1 MATIYPRRILD
12 VIHRRIRTTP
22 VVILEGPR
30 AVGKSTLLQEVAAA
44 SKVGIVDLDE
54 IDVKHR
60 VESDPQGYVTRRRPV
75 LIDEY
80 PKVPDL
86 LQHVKAQ
93 LNKDGSPGQF
103 VLTGSA
109 SREANRSGLDAL
121 VGRHVDVPV
130 LPLAQS
136 EIEGRGGN
144 FIDEAFTDIEAI
156 RSSGPSET
164 DRESYVRKVL
174 TGGFPLMLR
183 SLDLADRHQ
192 QFKHYIDQSINYGL
206 ANLYEIRERE
216 HLERL
221 LYRYAAQ
228 TGQLLNIRSAARD
241 VELKR
246 GTAENYTRLL
256 ELLFLIYRL
265 PAWKATDQGPVSRP
279 KLHMVDSGVGGRLL
293 RLTAERI
300 GSGEPLFRGQYGHL
314 LETFVLGE
322 VRKMITWIDGHYEI
336 GYWRDR
342 EGSEVD
348 LVVERSEDEMVIGLE
363 VKAASRVRSDDWKGL
378 RLLRDRLGPRFRAGL
393 VMYAGEMPYRLH
405 DRIHAIPIDKLWKD
419 KQEATCEPVL
429 GGRTMGTGVPMS
441 TTPSRRRLLT
451 ADGDPLSEAVRSA
464 TSKMI
469 DRLEIGDAA
478 YWEVAVTPSENVH
491 FGDFYTSAGVA
502 GALQRVGW
510 NYRQVV
516 EPIDQCV
523 SALLPGQ
530 WGALIHPLGSM
541 VTILVGAEV
550 ALGMPPGSQWIG
562 AVSDRTKLTVDSDM
576 VAAWALGL
584 ARFSHDVLLPHG
596 RPDSWTC
603 WSAGRRLRS
612 GGPVPVADLSPFVG
626 TRPVDAVVDDPPHKG
641 IPLVGDPEAEAF
653 QIKASFFEW
662 FGIPAGRLPE
672 ADRGRISAD
681 HTDWW
686 ST

>member
-1 MATIYPRRILD
+1 MVTIYPRRILD
-12 VIHRRIRTTP
+12 VIHRRIRTVP

-30 AVGKSTLLQEVAAA
+30 AVGKSTLLQEIAAG
-44 SKVGIVDLDE
+44 SKVDIIDLDE

-60 VESDPQGYVTRRRPV
+60 VESDPQGYVARRRPV

-80 PKVPDL
+80 PKIPDL
-86 LQHVKAQ
+86 LQHIKAQ

-109 SREANRSGLDAL
+109 SREANRPGLNAL
-121 VGRHVDVPV
+121 VGRHVDVPI

-144 FIDEAFTDIEAI
+144 FVEEAFGDIEAI
-156 RSSGPSET
+156 RSSGPSGT
-164 DRESYVRKVL
+164 ARESYIWKVL

-183 SLDLADRHQ
+183 SLDLNDRHQ
-192 QFKHYIDQSINYGL
+192 QFKHYVDQSINYGL
-206 ANLYEIRERE
+206 TNLYQIRERE

-228 TGQLLNIRSAARD
+228 TGQLLNIRGAAGD

-300 GSGEPLFRGQYGHL
+300 GSGVPLFRGQYGHL
-314 LETFVLGE
+314 LETFVVGE
-322 VRKMITWIDGHYEI
+322 VRKMISWMDSPYGI

-342 EGSEVD
+342 EGDEVD
-348 LVVERSEDEMVIGLE
+348 LVVERSEDEAVIGLE
-363 VKAASRVRSDDWKGL
+363 VKAASRVRPHDWKGL
-378 RLLRDRLGPRFRAGL
+378 RLLRDRLGPRFQVGL
-393 VMYAGEMPYRLH
+393 VMYTGEMPYRL
-405 DRIHAIPIDKLWKD
+405 DERIYAMPIDKLWSG
-419 KQEATCEPVL
+419 KQEATFEAVL
-429 GGRTMGTGVPMS
+429 GGRTTRGGVPVSS
-441 TTPSRRRLLT
+441 TAGGRTLLT
-451 ADGDPLSEAVRSA
+451 GHGDPLSEAVRSA
-464 TSKMI
+464 TSEMI
-469 DRLEIGDAA
+469 DRLQIGEAA

-491 FGDFYTSAGVA
+491 FGDFYTPAGVA
-502 GALQRVGW
+502 GTLQRVGW
-510 NYRQVV
+510 NYGNVT

-523 SALLPGQ
+523 SALIPGR

-541 VTILVGAEV
+541 VAILVGAEE
-550 ALGMPPGSQWIG
+550 ALGLLPAKQWMG
-562 AVSDRTKLTVDSDM
+562 AESDQTRLTVNRDM
-576 VAAWALGL
+576 VTAWALGL
-584 ARFSHDVLLPHG
+584 TRFSHRVLLPHG
-596 RPDSWTC
+596 PPDSWIC

-612 GGPVPVADLSPFVG
+612 GCPVLAADMSPFAGTKPVG
-626 TRPVDAVVDDPPHKG
+626 AVVDDPPHKG

-653 QIKASFFEW
+653 HIKASFFEW
-662 FGIPAGRLPE
+662 FGIPAYRFPE
-672 ADRGRISAD
+672 SDRGRISGD

-686 ST
+686 ND

>member
-1 MATIYPRRILD
+1 MVRMYERRILD
-12 VIHRRIRTTP
+12 VVYRRIRTTP

-30 AVGKSTLLQEVAAA
+30 AVGKSTLLREIAAGSA
-44 SKVGIVDLDE
+44 VDIIDLDE
-54 IDVKHR
+54 VDVRHR
-60 VESDPQGYVTRRRPV
+60 VESDPQGYVTLRRPV

-80 PKVPDL
+80 PKIPDL
-86 LQHVKAQ
+86 LQHIKAQ

-130 LPLAQS
+130 LPLAQN
-136 EIEGRGGN
+136 EIEGFGGN
-144 FIDEAFTDIEAI
+144 FVEEAFDDIEAV
-156 RSSGPSET
+156 RSSGRSST
-164 DRESYVRKVL
+164 SRESYIRRVL

-183 SLDLADRHQ
+183 REDRNDRHE
-192 QFKHYIDQSINYGL
+192 QFKQYVDQSINYGL
-206 ANLYEIRERE
+206 TNLYEIRERDS
-216 HLERL
+216 LERL

-228 TGQLLNIRSAARD
+228 TGQILNIRGAAGD

-300 GSGEPLFRGQYGHL
+300 GSGEPLFRSRYGHL
-314 LETFVLGE
+314 LETFVVGE
-322 VRKMITWIDGHYEI
+322 VRKMITWMDGPYGLGH
-336 GYWRDR
+336 WRDR
-342 EGSEVD
+342 KGSEVD
-348 LVVERSEDEMVIGLE
+348 LVVERLEDEAVVGLE
-363 VKAASRVRSDDWKGL
+363 VKAASRVRPDDWKGL
-378 RLLRDRLGPRFRAGL
+378 RLLRDRLGPRFRAGV
-393 VMYAGEMPYRLH
+393 VMYTGEMPYRLGE
-405 DRIHAIPIDKLWKD
+405 RICAMPIDKLWSG
-419 KQEATCEPVL
+419 KQEATFETVP
-429 GGRTMGTGVPMS
+429 GRRNTETGVPMS
-441 TTPSRRRLLT
+441 SRPGRRRLLT

-469 DRLEIGDAA
+469 DRLEIGEAA
-478 YWEVAVTPSENVH
+478 YWETAVTPSENTH
-491 FGDFYTSAGVA
+491 FGDFYTPAGVA

-510 NYRQVV
+510 NYGGVI
-516 EPIDQCV
+516 EPMDQCV

-541 VTILVGAEV
+541 VAILVGAEG
-550 ALGMPPGSQWIG
+550 ALGMPPDNQWMG
-562 AVSDRTKLTVDSDM
+562 AASDPTKLTVGRDM
-576 VAAWALGL
+576 VTAWALGL
-584 ARFSHDVLLPHG
+584 ARFSHEVLLPHG
-596 RPDSWTC
+596 PPGSWTC

-612 GGPVPVADLSPFVG
+612 GRPVLVADVSPFVG

-641 IPLVGDPEAEAF
+641 IPLMGDPEAEAF

-662 FGIPAGRLPE
+662 FGIPAAGLPE
-672 ADRGRISAD
+672 AGRGRISAE

-686 ST
+686 GV